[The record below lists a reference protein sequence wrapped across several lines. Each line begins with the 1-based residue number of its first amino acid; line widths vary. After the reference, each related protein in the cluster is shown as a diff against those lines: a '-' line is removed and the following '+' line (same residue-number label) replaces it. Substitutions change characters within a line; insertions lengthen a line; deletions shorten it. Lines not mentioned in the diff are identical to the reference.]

1 MAKHLMLAERGKFK
15 SSITSALYANNNII
29 EMLIG
34 DTTGMSHPEKIKEF
48 KKYVKSHLFIDDT
61 VTDMKSYIFYD
72 VVIPN
77 VYSQTKECNI
87 VMYLICHRD
96 ILDDYEKDGYFG
108 NRTDILS
115 QMVVDSLI
123 NDKDTAN
130 SFGIGKLKLDSV
142 DVYNSKTMYGCIL
155 QFSTTA
161 FN

>member
-96 ILDDYEKDGYFG
+96 ILDDYVKDGYFG